1 MNKDFATI
9 QNPNMVVMIAM
20 EWLQNPLN
28 VIQVCSSKKKLKD
41 LQNNNYFVKIASYD

>member
-20 EWLQNPLN
+20 EWLQNLLN
-28 VIQVCSSKKKLKD
+28 VTQVHISKKNLKD
-41 LQNNNYFVKIASYD
+41 VQNNNCFCENSKL